1 MKDLTAGQKLRK
13 YLQLSLKR
21 QREGHRSLI
30 EQLAQMAIV
39 SARAG
44 HGPGFYHLAGFWR
57 RSIPLR
63 DMLGHLDARGYQK
76 RLQELNPEAYRKLSQ
91 NKLAEKG
98 ILTLLGFPV
107 TRLLGHFHPLH
118 GRSRNG
124 GSLKCA
130 ADLTRLLEHEGVGG
144 ICFKPLEGWAGRG
157 FEAVDVVSD
166 ERGMRFRRLGGDQEL
181 MTIDNFLNGWSE
193 GSEAVI
199 EEYLDQHPVL
209 SEMNPASV
217 NTYRIWVLRGH
228 DGISRTLFGYLR
240 IGRGGAIVDNQ
251 SSGGIVAPIDL
262 ETGIAG
268 CAIDGLP
275 TRETYPVH
283 PDHGATI
290 EGRRLPCWP
299 EAKSLAEDCVAA
311 FPELRFAGL
320 DIAIGV
326 HGPVVIEMNVFPD
339 REGAAF
345 VDMPSA
351 TILAG

>member
-1 MKDLTAGQKLRK
+1 MKNLAAGQKLRK

-21 QREGHRSLI
+21 QREGHRSVI

-44 HGPGFYHLAGFWR
+44 HGPGYYHLAGFWR

-76 RLQELNPEAYRKLSQ
+76 RVQELNSEDYRKLSQ

-107 TRLLGHFHPLH
+107 TRFVGHFHPLH

-124 GSLKCA
+124 GPLKSA
-130 ADLTRLLEHEGVGG
+130 SDLTRLLEREGLGR
-144 ICFKPLEGWAGRG
+144 ICFKPLEGCAGRG

-166 ERGMRFRRLGGDQEL
+166 ERGMRFRRLVGDQEL
-181 MTIDNFLNGWSE
+181 MTIGDFLNGWSG

-209 SEMNPASV
+209 SEMNPTSV
-217 NTYRIWVLRGH
+217 NTYRLCVLQGH
-228 DGISRTLFGYLR
+228 DGMSRTLFGYLR
-240 IGRGGAIVDNQ
+240 MGRGGAIVDNQ

-283 PDHGATI
+283 PDNGAAI
-290 EGRRLPCWP
+290 ERSALAMLARSKITCGGLRRGLSRVAICGARYRNRSPWAGGHRNECLPRPRGRRL
-299 EAKSLAEDCVAA
+299 
-311 FPELRFAGL
+311 R
-320 DIAIGV
+320 
-326 HGPVVIEMNVFPD
+326 
-339 REGAAF
+339 
-345 VDMPSA
+345 
-351 TILAG
+351 